1 MWRDEYA
8 LIVDL
13 RESLSS
19 FVYVFGAKVNNL
31 YDSTVVVGPRRT
43 SYDVW

>member
-1 MWRDEYA
+1 MVGDEYA
-8 LIVDL
+8 LIVDP

-31 YDSTVVVGPRRT
+31 YELS
-43 SYDVW
+43 SL